1 VVQQHHKYNNK
12 KLTPPNFFSI
22 FFVNN
27 KKMEPIGKLKIL
39 GVLSVVLILLM
50 IGVSKEDFTEND
62 DRVVDSSNL
71 TEYEPELK
79 TPMYYLVVGSFIDE
93 QNAVRFTQKVSNLGY
108 NFYTL
113 PMTDGFTRVGIFT
126 SPYKE
131 DVEEY
136 KKTVIGDFTKT
147 WITYQ

>member
-1 VVQQHHKYNNK
+1 
-12 KLTPPNFFSI
+12 
-22 FFVNN
+22 
-27 KKMEPIGKLKIL
+27 MEPIGKIKIL
-39 GVLSVVLILLM
+39 GVLSVVLILLI

-62 DRVVDSSNL
+62 DRVVDNLNL

>member
-1 VVQQHHKYNNK
+1 
-12 KLTPPNFFSI
+12 
-22 FFVNN
+22 
-27 KKMEPIGKLKIL
+27 MEPIGKLKIL

-62 DRVVDSSNL
+62 DRVVDNLNL

-93 QNAVRFTQKVSNLGY
+93 QNAVRFTENVSDLGY
-108 NFYTL
+108 DFYTL
-113 PMTDGFTRVGIFT
+113 PMTDGFIRVSIFT

-136 KKTVIGDFTKT
+136 KKTVMGDFSKT

>member
-1 VVQQHHKYNNK
+1 
-12 KLTPPNFFSI
+12 
-22 FFVNN
+22 
-27 KKMEPIGKLKIL
+27 MEPIGKLKIL